1 VRKKQTPGERFVRKP
16 QLADP
21 SGLLA
26 HSRAWRDK
34 TARII
39 DAAIRRAQAAAWDKC
54 YVCICESDLAIA
66 ADIKVRRDSNPY
78 RKARRK

>member
-1 VRKKQTPGERFVRKP
+1 MTKRKISPGERIVRKL

-39 DAAIRRAQAAAWDKC
+39 DAAIRRAQAAAWQACCKEMAEQYEVDTTD
-54 YVCICESDLAIA
+54 CIAN
-66 ADIKVRRDSNPY
+66 NPY

>member
-1 VRKKQTPGERFVRKP
+1 MTRKKQTPGERIVRKL

-39 DAAIRRAQAAAWDKC
+39 DAAIRRAQAAAWDEGWAA
-54 YVCICESDLAIA
+54 YDEWGYRNGSDE
-66 ADIKVRRDSNPY
+66 NPY